1 MINYNDM
8 LVIIFF
14 VISVLSLLLLRGTI
28 NERVELYSRG
38 AGQPDLL
45 LMVWIFLLAGG
56 FAATAD
62 AMGAIDAVV
71 NATLYVMPTSML
83 LPGLFL
89 AACLISFSIGSS
101 VGAVAALV
109 PVAAAMSE
117 PTGISLPLIVGA
129 VVGGSFFGDNLSF
142 ISDTTI
148 VATRTQDVQMRDKF
162 IANFRIV
169 MPAAVVAFALYVVLG
184 FESQGGAFDG
194 LTVASVPQGWYD
206 MLLMLPYAT
215 VIVLALRGMNVMLV
229 LLLGNVMCGVIGL
242 FTGNLALVE
251 WGGAIEKGM
260 NAMCETI
267 FVAMMAG
274 GMLAVIRHSG
284 WQDRMVC
291 FIMRHVGSARG
302 AEFAIA
308 ALVSATN
315 CLTANNTVAIL
326 SVGGVCKDIANRY
339 GIDRRRSA
347 SLLDTCS
354 CITQGLLP
362 YGAQVL
368 IASGLAM
375 TPAMSIVPYLFYN
388 FILGAVVLACIVFGL
403 GKYSEK

>member
-1 MINYNDM
+1 M
-8 LVIIFF
+8 
-14 VISVLSLLLLRGTI
+14 LLRGTI
-28 NERVELYSRG
+28 NERVEIYSKG

-56 FAATAD
+56 FASTAD
-62 AMGAIDAVV
+62 AMGAIGAVV
-71 NATLYVMPTSML
+71 NATLSVMPTSML

-109 PVAAAMSE
+109 PVAAAMAE

-148 VATRTQDVQMRDKF
+148 VATRTQGVQMRDKF

-169 MPAAVVAFALYVVLG
+169 MPAALMAFGLYVALG
-184 FESQGGAFDG
+184 FAQQSSSQAHLDMI
-194 LTVASVPQGWYD
+194 SMHQGWREL
-206 MLLMLPYAT
+206 LLMLPYVT

-229 LLLGNVMCGVIGL
+229 LLLGNVMCGIVGL
-242 FTGNLALVE
+242 FTGNLNME
-251 WGGAIEKGM
+251 GWGIAIENGM

-274 GMLAVIRHSG
+274 GLLTVIRHSG
-284 WQDRMVC
+284 WQDKIISI
-291 FIMRHVGSARG
+291 IMRHVGSARG

-308 ALVSATN
+308 ALVSFTN

-326 SVGGVCKDIANRY
+326 SVGGVCRDIADRY

-375 TPAMSIVPYLFYN
+375 APAMSIVPHLFYN
-388 FILGAVVLACIVFGL
+388 FILGGVVIICIVFGI
-403 GKYSEK
+403 GNYSKKF